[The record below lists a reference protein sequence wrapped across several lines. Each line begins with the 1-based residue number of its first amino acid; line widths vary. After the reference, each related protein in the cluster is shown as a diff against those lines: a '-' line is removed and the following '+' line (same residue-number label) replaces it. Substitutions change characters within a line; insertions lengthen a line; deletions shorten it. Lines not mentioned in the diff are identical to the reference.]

1 MLRKDLAVKFLST
14 QDQLADIFTKI
25 LLTTCFLELQRN
37 LMVPVCPNVIEG
49 DDELYNSHSV

>member
-1 MLRKDLAVKFLST
+1 MLRKDLTVKFLST

-25 LLTTCFLELQRN
+25 LLTTRFLELQRN

-49 DDELYNSHSV
+49 G